1 MVFGSEYQS
10 PAHCWVLV
18 EFWGCVLG
26 SCVRSEV
33 EVGCPVSVVGLVL
46 LVLFVFFVSW
56 GLWDLEYL
64 GIFGNIWEYLGIF
77 GNLGVE

>member
-46 LVLFVFFVSW
+46 FVFFVSW
-56 GLWDLEYL
+56 GL
-64 GIFGNIWEYLGIF
+64 
-77 GNLGVE
+77 